1 VIASRAMFHGRLAA
15 IVVLACAVAVPASAE
30 IVNRI
35 VATVDGDPI
44 TAHEVR
50 RYGADRRA
58 QGYSESDL
66 LEAVITDKILEKEI
80 AARKI
85 AVKPD
90 AIDRYVAEVISRNK
104 MTEDEF
110 KAVLKKQGLT
120 FEEYR
125 TRIKGEI
132 ERTQLLGQEMRGVE
146 AVTVGDDEVQRY
158 YEAHRA
164 EFGHRTGV
172 TVRDIFFPFQQ
183 EMTRPDVM
191 RLMEQAKAVK
201 QMADAGQPF
210 EALARRYSQGPGAE
224 QGGLIGTFRK
234 GEMAP
239 QLDQAAFMLEVG
251 DVSPPIVT
259 PTGIHVIKVDAVQI
273 GGTVEFEQVKD
284 AIRQALQVQA
294 ENARVREWIAKNL
307 RDRHHVEV
315 LN

>member
-1 VIASRAMFHGRLAA
+1 MLLGRFAA
-15 IVVLACAVAVPASAE
+15 IVVLACAVAVVPARAE

-50 RYGADRRA
+50 RYATDRRA
-58 QGYSESDL
+58 QGYSDNDL

-85 AVKPD
+85 SVKAD
-90 AIDRYVAEVISRNK
+90 AIDRYVAEVVARNK
-104 MTEDEF
+104 MTEDQF
-110 KAVLKKQGLT
+110 KAALKKQGLT

-132 ERTQLLGQEMRGVE
+132 ERTQLLGQEMRNVE
-146 AVTVGDDEVQRY
+146 TVTVTDEDAQRY
-158 YEAHRA
+158 YDKHKN
-164 EFGHRTGV
+164 EFGTRTAV
-172 TVRDIFFPFQQ
+172 TVRDIFFPFRQ
-183 EMTRPDVM
+183 EMTRPDVL
-191 RLMEQAKAVK
+191 RLMDQAKAIK
-201 QMADAGQPF
+201 QMADAGQSF

-259 PTGIHVIKVDAVQI
+259 PTGIHVIKVDNAQI
-273 GGTVEFEQVKD
+273 GGHVEFEQVKVP
-284 AIRQALQVQA
+284 IKQALQAQA

>member
-1 VIASRAMFHGRLAA
+1 M
-15 IVVLACAVAVPASAE
+15 
-30 IVNRI
+30 NRI

-50 RYGADRRA
+50 RYATDRRA

-80 AARKI
+80 VARKI
-85 AVKPD
+85 SVKQD
-90 AIDRYVAEVISRNK
+90 AIDRYVAEVVARNK

-110 KAVLKKQGLT
+110 KAVLKKQGMT
-120 FEEYR
+120 FEDYR
-125 TRIKGEI
+125 ARIKGEI
-132 ERTQLLGQEMRGVE
+132 ERTQLLGQEMRNIE
-146 AVTVGDDEVQRY
+146 TVTVSDAEVQRY
-158 YEAHRA
+158 YDTHKN
-164 EFGHRTGV
+164 EFGTRTAV

-183 EMTRPDVM
+183 QMTRPDVM
-191 RLMEQAKAVK
+191 RLMEQAKAIK
-201 QMADAGQPF
+201 HMADSGESF

-224 QGGLIGTFRK
+224 QGGLLGTFRK

-239 QLDQAAFMLEVG
+239 QLDQAAFMLDVG

-259 PTGIHVIKVDAVQI
+259 PTDIHVIKIDNAQI
-273 GGTVEFEQVKD
+273 GGHVDFDQVKGP
-284 AIRQALQVQA
+284 IKQALQAQA